1 MSRRNMYEIARQ
13 LQAPGVQTTATFNPA
28 RLTKTLR
35 NMVRRSIVS
44 GIHSGGWSSKTK
56 DVRSLVF
63 QLVGE
68 APPVFVVSHNNYI
81 HFEMTRPF
89 PLTAEQEIF
98 GLLEAEAALVKM
110 GFEEETRSGY
120 YRTTRAEFNA
130 HVDQRL
136 KDNKR
141 RINEAGHSSYSV
153 VVTNKAIREQI
164 IAIFVNQ
171 RTVEEVAIAERIA
184 RTLDKD
190 QDFIIPTTVN
200 F

>member
-1 MSRRNMYEIARQ
+1 MSRNMYEIARQ

-35 NMVRRSIVS
+35 NMVRRSIAS

-68 APPVFVVSHNNYI
+68 TPPVFVVAHNNYI
-81 HFEMTRPF
+81 TFGMTRPF
-89 PLTAEQEIF
+89 PLTAEQELF
-98 GLLEAEAALVKM
+98 GLLEADAALTKM
-110 GFEEETRSGY
+110 GFEEETRAGY

-153 VVTNKAIREQI
+153 VVKNKPIREQI